1 MDEMKWLFLVILFI
15 ITEAFFS
22 GSEIAIV
29 SCDKIRMRYKANL
42 GSKGAKKLLELW
54 ENPEN
59 ILVSTL
65 VGTNLSVVLST
76 TIATYLA
83 INYLGRGREFLVII
97 FIYPVILLCGEF
109 IPKTIFQQYADTI
122 APKVSFPIAFFSRL
136 LFPLIGSLKK
146 IVDFVLLP
154 VRRITGTGPILTKDE
169 IKSIFRH
176 FLKNEK
182 SSKEL
187 EKRMIHRIFTFSE
200 TTVKEVMI
208 PLIEVTVIG
217 EWETVE
223 EAIKI
228 VAQKGYSRIP
238 VYQER
243 VDQIVGILYSFDL
256 LKASSKSEPIKPLVR
271 PAYYVPEVTP
281 IDELLLIMRKNG
293 IHMAIVVDEYGGAE
307 GIVTIEDIL
316 EELVGE
322 IRDEHDREEQPV
334 KRISSQE
341 YIVKAKIKI
350 GTVREILGIDIPD
363 GDYETLGGFLL
374 EKFERIPQQGEK
386 WEDEKFIFVVYKGT
400 SRSIEDVYIKI
411 KS

>member
-1 MDEMKWLFLVILFI
+1 MSELKIFFLIILFI

-29 SCDKIRMRYKANL
+29 SSDKLRMRYLANS
-42 GSKGAKKLLELW
+42 GSKGAKRLLELW

-65 VGTNLSVVLST
+65 VGTNLSVILST
-76 TIATYLA
+76 TLSTYLA
-83 INYLGRGREFLVII
+83 IIYLGKGSEFLVILV
-97 FIYPVILLCGEF
+97 IYPLILLFGEL
-109 IPKTIFQQYADTI
+109 IPKTIFQQHADAI
-122 APKVSFPIAFFSRL
+122 APKVSYPISFFSRL
-136 LFPLIGSLKK
+136 MLPLIVFLKK
-146 IVDFVLLP
+146 ILDVVLLP
-154 VRRITGTGPILTKDE
+154 LRKAALKPILTKDE
-169 IKSIFRH
+169 IKSIFSH
-176 FLKNEK
+176 FLKTEK

-187 EKRMIHRIFTFSE
+187 EQRMIHRIFTFSE

-208 PLIEVTVIG
+208 PLIEVTVIDEG
-217 EWETVE
+217 ETVE

-228 VAQKGYSRIP
+228 IAQKGYSRIP
-238 VYQER
+238 VCQER

-256 LKASSKSEPIKPLVR
+256 LKVSSRSDPIKPLVR

-281 IDELLLIMRKNG
+281 IDELLLIMRRNG

-322 IRDEHDREEQPV
+322 IRDEHDREDQPIRSIGPKEFLV
-334 KRISSQE
+334 KG
-341 YIVKAKIKI
+341 KIKI
-350 GTVREILGIDIPD
+350 DDLREATGIDIPE

-374 EKFERIPQQGEK
+374 EKFERIPQQGER
-386 WEDEKFIFVVYKGT
+386 WENENFVFIIHKGT
-400 SRSIEDVYIKI
+400 NRSIEDVYIKI